1 MQKGK
6 SMKKR
11 GVLSAVIA
19 FALTVNGAV
28 SAYAQTEQVNT
39 AKVGAFADS
48 ANAEMKEI
56 AADNEPAEE
65 QIVKTVVSEE
75 NLPDSLDTEKVIADG
90 YVARLNSE
98 EQSLSEIVLEKEDG
112 TRSLY
117 LFGENVKY
125 VDENGEVADK
135 SNDAVRRGRAYVNE
149 GNDVEV
155 ILPATLTTGIAV
167 TDDELNITMKPL
179 TDKIGR
185 SLSPAKKTADDTVVY
200 SDVFDSSTDIEYT
213 YTYGG
218 VKENIILES
227 YSGKNSFDYE
237 ITTGGLTL
245 HEDKGTLLLADESGD
260 VKATLGEVIVF
271 SADNKHNT
279 IGKYKVEELEKNN
292 RYKVTLTVDK
302 EYLTD
307 PDTKYPVK
315 IDPYIKSNKDNL
327 SIQDLQVFKGKDGK
341 GTSETSLGTSGV
353 SRVGWTDWG
362 ACRTLLK
369 LNGFSFSSKGIVDAS
384 QIQSAYVE
392 IRDLMCQ
399 SAETQIVCAMF
410 KGNNWTEKD
419 VKTWNALNAGS
430 AAGPIKIYQKDKSK
444 PAVYQHTVKGGNG
457 QSVRDGYSKQW
468 YAWDITTIA
477 KNWFKNSSSM
487 AKGLVFKTASETY
500 EISSK
505 YAKNMKTFSSMQGN
519 ADYKPYV
526 VIEYNSKVAVKTI
539 TLSSKSFPLN
549 VNNSRVL
556 TATVQPSN
564 ATDKSVK
571 WSSSDTAVAVVD
583 SKGKVT
589 GKRAGK
595 AVITAKSNDGKCK
608 ATCSVTVKR
617 VLTSPDTL
625 ITDPSTKKKLLL
637 LQTLKDANDLAYIHG
652 EIKYATK
659 VKISEDIDE
668 KMNIAR
674 ADYIVVGNNPTSEY
688 AYTVL
693 GGNRNAKV
701 PSSFSRKLR
710 LNSSGFDVIVV
721 QRALEVLGY
730 YDHLEG
736 NKYGTFDENTLEAAS
751 SFSYLLSRENNEMVF
766 DNVSFN
772 VLFQAA
778 NLNERTYA
786 NMTALNQSRITHD
799 EVVMWT
805 AAKVG
810 GTTDRNSNKIAQGG
824 VSYKDKEKKIR
835 YDGYADILKQ
845 VPQTGTFLWE
855 VKPDKYR
862 YFSGQAIGI
871 KQIQRYINAGNN
883 PNIQQNFI
891 KPLMVGYYVEEY
903 AFMSFDGYYID
914 VRTQNKTGYGRG
926 LILYEKNKAK
936 GKHRNII
943 ETSPVEVKAK
953 DYEYKMSYNYSY
965 SNDALGSVVVL
976 GVVIV
981 AGVVCVALAPAT
993 GGASLIVPLAGCV

>member
-65 QIVKTVVSEE
+65 QIVKTAVSEE

-227 YSGKNSFDYE
+227 YNGKNSFDYE

-369 LNGFSFSSKGIVDAS
+369 LNGFSFSSKGIVNAS

-399 SAETQIVCAMF
+399 STKTQIVCAMF

-444 PAVYQHTVKGGNG
+444 PAVYQHTVKGDNG

-519 ADYKPYV
+519 ADYKPYI
-526 VIEYNSKVAVKTI
+526 VINYNKKINVQAITLSSTNLTLNTDYNNTYTLTANILPYNSTNMAVTWSSSNSKVAKV
-539 TLSSKSFPLN
+539 
-549 VNNSRVL
+549 
-556 TATVQPSN
+556 
-564 ATDKSVK
+564 DKSGK
-571 WSSSDTAVAVVD
+571 ITGLKRGVAVI
-583 SKGKVT
+583 KC
-589 GKRAGK
+589 
-595 AVITAKSNDGKCK
+595 KSNDTGVEENCYVEVDDKYSK
-608 ATCSVTVKR
+608 YLKKFDYHDLVFIYDNKRLKDFGLVFSDSIGLEQRVDIVNILKNANPNNSDISDNVRKINNLGVKINE
-617 VLTSPDTL
+617 LQYKQL
-625 ITDPSTKKKLLL
+625 ICNYELTKK
-637 LQTLKDANDLAYIHG
+637 
-652 EIKYATK
+652 
-659 VKISEDIDE
+659 
-668 KMNIAR
+668 
-674 ADYIVVGNNPTSEY
+674 
-688 AYTVL
+688 
-693 GGNRNAKV
+693 
-701 PSSFSRKLR
+701 
-710 LNSSGFDVIVV
+710 
-721 QRALEVLGY
+721 GY
-730 YDHLEG
+730 YDYETQFKLIQYNYDNIKLALTILTMTENLNYDFKQGKAYLENKTFFRHNLANNMVKNRNSKSILLG
-736 NKYGTFDENTLEAAS
+736 SSHTSKPYYVVAEENNMTYFYSSQYSKFVEKYGNDKMWEA
-751 SFSYLLSRENNEMVF
+751 NK
-766 DNVSFN
+766 
-772 VLFQAA
+772 LF
-778 NLNERTYA
+778 LK
-786 NMTALNQSRITHD
+786 NQLD
-799 EVVMWT
+799 Q
-805 AAKVG
+805 
-810 GTTDRNSNKIAQGG
+810 N
-824 VSYKDKEKKIR
+824 KKI
-835 YDGYADILKQ
+835 
-845 VPQTGTFLWE
+845 
-855 VKPDKYR
+855 
-862 YFSGQAIGI
+862 YF
-871 KQIQRYINAGNN
+871 NMN
-883 PNIQQNFI
+883 PNTASPSSAFYKEISYIKEYYGISPNQQLDAN
-891 KPLMVGYYVEEY
+891 
-903 AFMSFDGYYID
+903 YI
-914 VRTQNKTGYGRG
+914 TSLGAWYWSGR
-926 LILYEKNKAK
+926 
-936 GKHRNII
+936 
-943 ETSPVEVKAK
+943 VK
-953 DYEYKMSYNYSY
+953 
-965 SNDALGSVVVL
+965 
-976 GVVIV
+976 
-981 AGVVCVALAPAT
+981 
-993 GGASLIVPLAGCV
+993 